1 MTELINS
8 IDKSLSFNDEN
19 IRVLGTP
26 KTPMF
31 VVKDI
36 CKILGLSNVTEV
48 LKNIPEHWKSS
59 ASLKSGNSSNFQT
72 SCVVNEAGLYKI
84 IMRCNKPIAKPFQDF
99 VCEEILPSIR
109 NTGEYKYQKILDE
122 KNKLEEESQ
131 EEVKQPKEMIV
142 QKNKLEEENKII
154 KDEKTNLVK
163 MSDGLF
169 NCNLNLPDNSCMT
182 IQMRE
187 DGYVNVTLLC
197 KAGGKDIKEWKKNK
211 SSVDILNAYF
221 SLGGISPSQLLN
233 STRVG
238 KTQHTFAHPDIAI
251 QIAQWA
257 DPYFALQVSRWTREL
272 LVYGKVE
279 LGKEK
284 SSEEL
289 ENKLYEQIK
298 LLTEEKLELKEEN
311 NFLTEAHIEKNKEI
325 KNLQNKVI
333 QKQKIRKCEDR
344 NCVYLVQDEHHKK
357 ERLYI
362 IGKAIDLD
370 CRLSSYNKTHDT
382 KIIYYRSCNSAKQ
395 MNHIEKCVL
404 TKLDRYRQ
412 VANRDRFILPENEDI
427 SLFTNVVDL
436 FVDAFSDVDESV
448 DIEKDLTEDEI
459 KQRKMNARCEYYED
473 NPDYQPEY
481 RKKYYDEHKDALNA
495 YSKKYYEEHKDEHN
509 DISAKYREEHSDEI
523 NENSRKYYEEHT
535 EKFKEYKKE
544 YYEKNK
550 QSVLERA
557 KEYYIEN
564 KEIVLEKTKERYV
577 ENKYKILAYQSEK
590 ILCECGVILQRNYM
604 AKHKRTEIHRLSLE
618 NKLAENPSQEVLKIT
633 CSCGHKV
640 RSNYMK
646 RHLGSKIHEAGVKI
660 QQKKINK
667 EEVDNI

>member
-1 MTELINS
+1 MDLIKQIDQTIFFNENTIRIVGTCHKPWFVAKDVCELLDIKDNRSALRILPDKWKGEQVLPTLGGNQNMAIINE
-8 IDKSLSFNDEN
+8 F
-19 IRVLGTP
+19 
-26 KTPMF
+26 
-31 VVKDI
+31 
-36 CKILGLSNVTEV
+36 
-48 LKNIPEHWKSS
+48 
-59 ASLKSGNSSNFQT
+59 
-72 SCVVNEAGLYKI
+72 GLYKI
-84 IMRCNKPIAKPFQDF
+84 IMRSNKPNAAKFQEF

-109 NTGEYKYQKILDE
+109 KTGEYKYQKILDE
-122 KNKLEEESQ
+122 KNKLEEE
-131 EEVKQPKEMIV
+131 
-142 QKNKLEEENKII
+142 NKR
-154 KDEKTNLVK
+154 
-163 MSDGLF
+163 
-169 NCNLNLPDNSCMT
+169 
-182 IQMRE
+182 IQ
-187 DGYVNVTLLC
+187 
-197 KAGGKDIKEWKKNK
+197 
-211 SSVDILNAYF
+211 
-221 SLGGISPSQLLN
+221 
-233 STRVG
+233 
-238 KTQHTFAHPDIAI
+238 
-251 QIAQWA
+251 
-257 DPYFALQVSRWTREL
+257 
-272 LVYGKVE
+272 
-279 LGKEK
+279 
-284 SSEEL
+284 
-289 ENKLYEQIK
+289 
-298 LLTEEKLELKEEN
+298 EEKLELKEEN
-311 NFLTEAHIEKNKEI
+311 KFLTEAHLEKNKEI

-333 QKQKIRKCEDR
+333 QKQRKPKCKDR

-357 ERLYI
+357 ERIYI

-370 CRLSSYNKTHDT
+370 DRLSSYNKTHDT
-382 KIIYYRSCNSAKQ
+382 EIIYYRSCNSAKQ

-473 NPDYQPEY
+473 NPDYQSEY

-495 YSKKYYEEHKDEHN
+495 YNKKYYDNHREEHN
-509 DISAKYREEHSDEI
+509 DITAKYREEHSDEI

-550 QSVLERA
+550 ESVLERA

-577 ENKYKILAYQSEK
+577 ENKDKILAYQAEK
-590 ILCECGVILQRNYM
+590 ILCECGVTLQRNYM

-618 NKLAENPSQEVLKIT
+618 NKLSENPSQEVLKIT
-633 CSCGHKV
+633 CSCGHEV

-646 RHLGSKIHEAGVKI
+646 RHLGSKIHEAGLKI

-667 EEVDNI
+667 EDNITIN